1 MYKNNIGSTLT
12 HLFQTRRSVF
22 LSIFLFSAVLNILA
36 LAGSFFMLLVYD
48 EVLPGR
54 SGATLSGLIILVSIA
69 YLFQG
74 LLELFRSRVMI
85 QIGALLDRQLSN
97 RVFDIVSQSP
107 LRGLDGAEGMQPV
120 RDLDQVRGYFSSTGP
135 LALFDLPWVILYLA
149 ILFAFHYQLGLL
161 TLVGA
166 IILVILTIFA
176 DRVTSSRSRTLTQIS
191 QSRYAVAEAGRRNAE
206 VLRAMGMAHTVKD
219 QWTGVSDNFLDANT
233 QLSDTSGGLQI
244 VSRIFRLFLQSMVLA
259 VGAWLVI
266 NDQASGGIIIASS
279 IISSRALAP
288 IEQTIAQWRPLVAAR
303 QSLARIDDLL
313 SVFPEDI
320 ARTQLPRPSQSLTLQ
335 SVSSG
340 PPSVRKVTVQDIS
353 FSLKAGQVL
362 GVIGPSASGK
372 SSLIRTIVGIWP
384 LLRGEVRIDGAA
396 MDQWSPEMLG
406 PHIGFLPQDVELF
419 DGTVAQN
426 IARFQTDATSEEIL
440 EAAAKAGIHDLILKL
455 PNGYDTPLGANGSN
469 LSAGQRQRVALARAL
484 FRSPFL
490 VVLDEPNSNLD
501 TEGEAALTRAI
512 ARLKKEGT
520 IVVVVAHRPSAL
532 AEADL
537 LLLMQEGRALAY
549 GPRDEILPRLL
560 PGGGNNNGVTSRASS
575 AAANPSPSTGAS
587 TAAPQAPSAS
597 NQQPVKGTG
606 GTIRSK
612 ITGISRSTSTPPKAS
627 RREADD
633 E

>member
-1 MYKNNIGSTLT
+1 MYKNNVGSTLT
-12 HLFQTRRSVF
+12 HLYRTHRTVF

-54 SGATLSGLIILVSIA
+54 SGATLFGLILLVSIA

-74 LLELFRSRVMI
+74 FLELFRSRVMI
-85 QIGALLDRQLSN
+85 QVGALLDRNLSN
-97 RVFDIVSQSP
+97 HVFDIVSQSP

-120 RDLDQVRGYFSSTGP
+120 RDIDQVRSYFSGIGP

-161 TLVGA
+161 TMLGA
-166 IILVILTIFA
+166 IILIMLTLFA
-176 DRVTSSRSRTLTQIS
+176 DRVTSARSRSLTQMS

-206 VLRAMGMAHTVKD
+206 VLRAMGMADRVKA
-219 QWTGVSDNFLDANT
+219 QWRHASDNFLDTNT
-233 QLSDTSGGLQI
+233 QLSDMSGGLQI
-244 VSRIFRLFLQSMVLA
+244 ISRIFRLFLQSMVLA

-303 QSLARIDDLL
+303 QSLARLDDLQA
-313 SVFPEDI
+313 VFPEAI
-320 ARTQLPRPSQSLTLQ
+320 ARIQLPAPRQSLTLQ
-335 SVSSG
+335 NVTSG
-340 PPSVRKVTVQDIS
+340 PPSARKVTVQDIS

-362 GVIGPSASGK
+362 GVVGPSASGK
-372 SSLIRTIVGIWP
+372 SSLIRSIVGIWP
-384 LLRGEVRIDGAA
+384 LLRGEVRIDGATI
-396 MDQWSPEMLG
+396 DQWTPEMLG

-426 IARFQTDATSEEIL
+426 IARFLPDATSEEII
-440 EAAAKAGIHDLILKL
+440 AAAKKAGVHELILKL
-455 PNGYDTPLGANGSN
+455 PDGYDTLLGANGSN

-484 FRSPFL
+484 FRAPFL

-512 ARLKKEGT
+512 ATLKSEGA
-520 IVVVVAHRPSAL
+520 IIVVVAHRPSAL
-532 AEADL
+532 AEADV
-537 LLLMQEGRALAY
+537 LLLMQDGRALAY
-549 GPRDEILPRLL
+549 GPKDEILPKLL
-560 PGGGNNNGVTSRASS
+560 PGGGKRTPAAPTQAGAQAHAQRQAEAQAGMPPSAPASS
-575 AAANPSPSTGAS
+575 RTADGLVRAKIVGTSKTTAVTPKPSR
-587 TAAPQAPSAS
+587 
-597 NQQPVKGTG
+597 K
-606 GTIRSK
+606 
-612 ITGISRSTSTPPKAS
+612 
-627 RREADD
+627 EADD